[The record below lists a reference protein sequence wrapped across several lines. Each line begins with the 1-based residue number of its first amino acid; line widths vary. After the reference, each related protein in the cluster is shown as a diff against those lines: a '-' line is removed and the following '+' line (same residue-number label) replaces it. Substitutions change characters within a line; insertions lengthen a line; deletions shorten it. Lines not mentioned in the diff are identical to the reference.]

1 MSGVAVPGAIAR
13 RASLVWMCSAA
24 VLLGTGCSSSD
35 DGPTARDVQLSGV
48 EEIACSRYI
57 FEGVLTEVG
66 ATNKDH
72 LAPMTFTVTRWLK
85 PRTNQTAT
93 VTVLATAPE
102 YLGFK
107 LEGTLLVTSYL
118 RDDVA
123 ATVLPVSQIPAA
135 ERQQRDVQVAKSEDI
150 SCPVVWL
157 NADFDTIE
165 WRDDW

>member
-1 MSGVAVPGAIAR
+1 MRGAAVPGAVVR
-13 RASLVWMCSAA
+13 RASLVWICSAA
-24 VLLGTGCSSSD
+24 VLVCTGCSSSD

-48 EEIACSRYI
+48 EDIACSRYI
-57 FEGVLTEVG
+57 FEGILTEVG
-66 ATNKDH
+66 ATDEDH

-93 VTVLATAPE
+93 VTVLAPAPE
-102 YLGFK
+102 SLGLK

-123 ATVLPVSQIPAA
+123 AGILPVSQMSAA
-135 ERQQRDVQVAKSEDI
+135 GRRQRDVEVAKSEDI
-150 SCPVVWL
+150 SCPAVWL